1 MSRQLF
7 GTDGIRGVAGE
18 FPLDASTVYAIGRTL
33 GAWCGR
39 HHPAPEVLIG
49 ADTRESGAWIAG
61 CLAAG
66 LREEGVGTRFA
77 GLITTPGVAYLTR
90 RDDFVAGVMISAS
103 HNPYRDNGIKV
114 FDHSGYKLAD
124 EEEHR
129 LEEEIFRLLHAGVAP
144 SEARLE
150 VDRGLDAEYA
160 GYLAST
166 LRRPLP
172 PMKIAVDC
180 GHGAASFL
188 APQLLERL
196 GAEVIRMGCE
206 PDGRNINEGCG
217 ALHVDALRKLVT
229 SSGADAG
236 FAFDGDADRC
246 IGISGSGRTVDG
258 DAILFLSARRLL
270 AEGRLSRD
278 AREPVVVSTV
288 MSNLGLEL
296 SLAEMGVRMLRTAV
310 GDRYVLEEMMR
321 QGALLGGEQSGH
333 IIFHEY
339 ATTGDGMLTALQ
351 VLEVLGASG
360 RPLDELVAEL
370 PVYPQLLVNVR
381 VRERRPL
388 ESLPA
393 VTTAIRSVEEQLAGR
408 GRVVVRFSGTEPL
421 ARVMVEGPTQQAV
434 EAAAGTIAAAIRNEI
449 GA

>member
-1 MSRQLF
+1 
-7 GTDGIRGVAGE
+7 
-18 FPLDASTVYAIGRTL
+18 
-33 GAWCGR
+33 
-39 HHPAPEVLIG
+39 
-49 ADTRESGAWIAG
+49 
-61 CLAAG
+61 
-66 LREEGVGTRFA
+66 
-77 GLITTPGVAYLTR
+77 
-90 RDDFVAGVMISAS
+90 
-103 HNPYRDNGIKV
+103 
-114 FDHSGYKLAD
+114 
-124 EEEHR
+124 
-129 LEEEIFRLLHAGVAP
+129 
-144 SEARLE
+144 
-150 VDRGLDAEYA
+150 
-160 GYLAST
+160 
-166 LRRPLP
+166 
-172 PMKIAVDC
+172 
-180 GHGAASFL
+180 
-188 APQLLERL
+188 
-196 GAEVIRMGCE
+196 
-206 PDGRNINEGCG
+206 
-217 ALHVDALRKLVT
+217 
-229 SSGADAG
+229 
-236 FAFDGDADRC
+236 
-246 IGISGSGRTVDG
+246 
-258 DAILFLSARRLL
+258 
-270 AEGRLSRD
+270 
-278 AREPVVVSTV
+278 
-288 MSNLGLEL
+288 MSNLCLEL